1 MSAALTSSPSPA
13 AAKRMPSREPAALE
27 TREVDHLVSRLL
39 AEIKVPFDSL
49 GTRVLNQHSDLKKI
63 LSADYVD
70 VPALPS
76 KPLLRELARIVEND
90 IKQHM
95 PALPSMPLLR
105 ELEQI
110 VDNDIKQRTPAYGG
124 LASLGSPQ
132 LLGHLAKIFGPRE
145 VALRAEPYR
154 AGAGLALRG
163 FYCRA
168 KLGDKNKFVIFVN
181 TAHHPGAVAAT
192 LGHELGHY
200 IYGSLMG
207 EKAAHTAFMEGA
219 IANHLLEEDELFAD
233 SLVALAAYSPEL
245 IKKIGGLS
253 QLRSG
258 FSEDLFNRIKSAY
271 DLIGPRYGLDFTKG
285 KMAAA
290 WRVRYLTSMAHFFKL
305 RCALYTSA
313 GI

>member
-1 MSAALTSSPSPA
+1 MPA
-13 AAKRMPSREPAALE
+13 REPAALE

-49 GTRVLNQHSDLKKI
+49 GTRVLNQLSDLKKI

-76 KPLLRELARIVEND
+76 KPLLKELAKIVEND
-90 IKQHM
+90 IKRH
-95 PALPSMPLLR
+95 AA
-105 ELEQI
+105 
-110 VDNDIKQRTPAYGG
+110 AYAG
-124 LASLGSPQ
+124 LADLGSPQ
-132 LLGHLAKIFGPRE
+132 VLGYLGKLFGPRE
-145 VALRAEPYR
+145 VELRAEPYR
-154 AGAGLALRG
+154 TGAGLALRG

-168 KLGDKNKFVIFVN
+168 KLGNKSKFVIFVN

-200 IYGSLMG
+200 IYGSLVG

-219 IANHLLEEDELFAD
+219 LANHLLQEDELFAD

-253 QLRSG
+253 QLRPG
-258 FSEDLFNRIKSAY
+258 FSDDLFNRIKSAY
-271 DLIGPRYGLDFTKG
+271 ELIGPRYDLDLAKG

-305 RCALYTSA
+305 RCALYKSA
-313 GI
+313 GV